1 VLKIV
6 GGSAPSDLGMVRASG
21 GIEGTVEAITFKQLT
36 VSAQGQTAQVNGTLT
51 MPGAAKGPPSTIGY
65 KGSLTANGQ
74 TIEGTVEAKVADRPS
89 ITADLRTTL
98 LDVDKLGT
106 GSPPPAAARGRPAAS
121 PTAPIDTTAMR
132 AFDASVRLVAGT
144 LISSPLHIANAD
156 LALTL
161 KNGVLTISH
170 FKGGLYGGGLDLSG
184 VVDGSKP
191 GFLAIDLTGNA
202 SHISVSEV
210 LRSTSGSNQFGGAVK
225 ITVDGTINASGLTLK
240 AAGAT
245 SAAVRSS
252 MAGGAQLSGHI
263 FVGADRALTAIGGAA
278 AGAVSGVIDNTLGS
292 ALGIVGQR
300 GGVGVSN
307 LLNAASLVLNR
318 FVNRD
323 NPISGH
329 VDIAGGVLS
338 DRSLLVQGDRATAN
352 IVTHTNLVAS
362 TTDTT
367 VSIAIAE
374 DPSAAYLIATV
385 RGPLSSPSYNVV
397 RGTAKDPPG
406 FVNTLTSVPSQ
417 VTAPVRSILPNVPV
431 PSIPNPIPG
440 LFGR

>member
-1 VLKIV
+1 
-6 GGSAPSDLGMVRASG
+6 
-21 GIEGTVEAITFKQLT
+21 
-36 VSAQGQTAQVNGTLT
+36 
-51 MPGAAKGPPSTIGY
+51 
-65 KGSLTANGQ
+65 
-74 TIEGTVEAKVADRPS
+74 
-89 ITADLRTTL
+89 
-98 LDVDKLGT
+98 
-106 GSPPPAAARGRPAAS
+106 
-121 PTAPIDTTAMR
+121 
-132 AFDASVRLVAGT
+132 VRLVAGT

-161 KNGVLTISH
+161 KDSVLTISH
-170 FKGGLYGGGLDLSG
+170 FKGGLYGGGLDLAG
-184 VVDGSKP
+184 VLDGSKP
-191 GFLAIDLTGNA
+191 GYLAIDLKGNA
-202 SHISVSEV
+202 SGISVSQV
-210 LRSTSGSNQFGGAVK
+210 LRSSSGSNQFGGAVK

-245 SAAVRSS
+245 SAALRGS

-278 AGAVSGVIDNTLGS
+278 AGVVGGVIDNTLGS

-352 IVTHTNLVAS
+352 VATRTNLAAS

-367 VSIAIAE
+367 VSISIAE

-385 RGPLSSPSYNVV
+385 RGPLSSPSYNVA

-417 VTAPVRSILPNVPV
+417 ITAPVRSLIPNVPI